1 MKVPQ
6 DTTVLLQDQQSGR
19 SRWLS
24 FCRPLEIIATVEPG
38 EVMQC
43 LEQIEARVE
52 SGLYAA
58 GFISY
63 EAAPGLDPA
72 LKTHAPA
79 GVPCLWFGI
88 FNRYDEVEPP
98 DAGSGGYFSFDE
110 WEPSISRE
118 EYSRSIEKIKHYIK
132 EGDTYQVN
140 YTFRLRSKFSGD
152 SLRLFARL
160 YQAQQSRYAAFIDLG
175 RYKICSVS
183 PEIFISLD
191 GKTILSKPMKGTI
204 KRGLTTEQD
213 RQNADWLFLS
223 EKNRAENV
231 MIVDMIRNDIGRV
244 ADNGTVNV
252 PKLFEIEKYPT
263 VNQMTSTVTAETSAP
278 IVRILETMFPCASI
292 TGAPKVKTMELIK
305 ELEPDP
311 RGIYTGSIGYIAPG
325 RKLQFNVAIRT
336 VVLDMERQVAE
347 YGVGGGITWGS
358 ETLSEYAECAAKAA
372 VLTHARPE
380 FELLESLLW
389 DPDKGYFLF
398 DEHLER
404 LQDSSNYFDF
414 QISIRT
420 IREKLDALQR
430 QLDNVR
436 HKVRLLIA
444 RDGKI
449 TLEAKPLNSIVG
461 TRVSLSKTPIKT
473 DTPYV
478 YHKTTNR
485 AAYLKV
491 MSSNATDND
500 LFLWND
506 DGCIT
511 ETTIANIVIDDG
523 DGRLVTPPVSCGL
536 LAGVKRFLLLQHGIV
551 SEQSISVGQLKNAEH
566 VYLVNSVRGWMR
578 LVRESDDTWRVL
590 DEQNYGLGPP
600 QGTLSETK
608 SKGKGLVGTES

>member
-1 MKVPQ
+1 MQLPE

-24 FCRPLEIIATVEPG
+24 FRRPLEIITADAPDKVT
-38 EVMQC
+38 QC

-63 EAAPGLDPA
+63 EAASGLDPA

-88 FNRYDEVEPP
+88 FDRYDEVNLP
-98 DAGSGGYFSFDE
+98 DPAADDHFSFDE

-118 EYSRSIEKIKHYIK
+118 EYCRSIEKVKHHIR

-140 YTFRLRSKFSGD
+140 YTFRLRSKFQGD
-152 SLRLFARL
+152 PLRLFARL
-160 YQAQQSRYAAFIDLG
+160 YRAQQSHYAAFIDSG
-175 RYKICSVS
+175 RYIICSVS
-183 PEIFISLD
+183 PEIFISLN
-191 GKTILSKPMKGTI
+191 GKTILSKPMKGTVQ
-204 KRGLTTEQD
+204 RGFTSAQD
-213 RQNADWLFLS
+213 RQNADWLFSS

-252 PKLFEIEKYPT
+252 TRLFEIEKYPT
-263 VNQMTSTVTAETSAP
+263 VNQMTSTVTADTSAP
-278 IVRILETMFPCASI
+278 IAAILEAMFPCASI
-292 TGAPKVKTMELIK
+292 TGAPKVKTMEIIK
-305 ELEPDP
+305 DLEPDP
-311 RGIYTGSIGYIAPG
+311 RGVYTGSIGYIAPG

-347 YGVGGGITWGS
+347 YGVGGGITWNS

-372 VLTHARPE
+372 VLTHAGPE

-389 DPDKGYFLF
+389 DPGTGYFLL

-404 LQDSSNYFDF
+404 LWDSSNYFDF
-414 QISIRT
+414 RISLPD
-420 IREKLDALQR
+420 IREKLDALQYELR
-430 QLDNVR
+430 PSR
-436 HKVRLLIA
+436 HKVRLLLA
-444 RDGKI
+444 RDGNI
-449 TLEAKPLNSIVG
+449 TLEAAVLNSIVG
-461 TRVSLSKTPIKT
+461 SRVSLSKTPTKT

-485 AAYLKV
+485 TVYSKAV
-491 MSSNATDND
+491 SSNATDND

-511 ETTIANIVIDDG
+511 ETTIANIVIDGG
-523 DGRLVTPPVSCGL
+523 DGCRVTPPVSCGL
-536 LAGVKRFLLLQHGIV
+536 LAGVKRSLLLQHGIV
-551 SEQSISVGQLKNAEH
+551 SEQMVTVAQLKNAKH
-566 VYLVNSVRGWMR
+566 VYLVNSVRGWIR
-578 LVRESDDTWRVL
+578 LVRESEDTWRVI
-590 DEQNYGLGPP
+590 DEQNYGLYPP
-600 QGTLSETK
+600 QGPLETK
-608 SKGKGLVGTES
+608 SKGKRLVGTGN